1 VVLRIPLAVA
11 ALILGAIVRTAL
23 GCAVVG
29 LLVAAIGAFFVYSS
43 TH

>member
-1 VVLRIPLAVA
+1 LAVA
-11 ALILGAIVRTAL
+11 ALIVSAILRTAL

-29 LLVAAIGAFFVYSS
+29 LLVAAIGAFFVYAS